1 MDKIDK
7 KTISSEAARVAL
19 VFGLISGGYVLVD
32 PVLAGIGIP
41 FVVNALSII
50 LWAGKLCGCIYL
62 MRYFMLKLSSAY
74 AGVGRRELVRFGT
87 LVALFSAI
95 ITAVCCYVSV
105 EYLFP
110 ERYTAAF
117 DALGQQMGSSL
128 DSNTRASLQ
137 QMESNLPGI
146 STMSNFIWCFAY
158 GWVLSVILAG
168 NVSSRGDVFF
178 SDKDDDDDYI

>member
-32 PVLAGIGIP
+32 PLLSGIGIP
-41 FVVNALSII
+41 FIASSLSII

-74 AGVGRRELVRFGT
+74 DGVGRRELVRFGT

-95 ITAVCCYVSV
+95 ITAVCCYVST
-105 EYLFP
+105 EYLFA
-110 ERYTAAF
+110 EQYTAAF
-117 DALGQQMGSSL
+117 DTLWQQMGSSL

-137 QMESNLPGI
+137 SMESNLPRI
-146 STMSNFIWCFAY
+146 STMSNFIWCFVY
-158 GWVLSVILAG
+158 GWILSVILAG
-168 NVSSRGDVFF
+168 NVSSRGDVIF
-178 SDKDDDDDYI
+178 SDKDDDDYI